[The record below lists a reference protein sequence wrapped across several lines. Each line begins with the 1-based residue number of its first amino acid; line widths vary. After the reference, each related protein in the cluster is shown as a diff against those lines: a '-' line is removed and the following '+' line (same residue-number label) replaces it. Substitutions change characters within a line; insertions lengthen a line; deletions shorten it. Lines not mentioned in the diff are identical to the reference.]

1 VRKSKKV
8 GKIEKFENI
17 EIDKKEE
24 KDLENPFL
32 NFELVGLEEIFKNV
46 RNEKKEDIL
55 KEENPFLRFELK
67 GLEEIFI

>member
-1 VRKSKKV
+1 MRKSKKV